1 MQSTARTKA
10 SQGGAQPRWVP
21 PSKSSLGT
29 DNLKRK
35 AVGSATKSVHVMP
48 SGNTIFSCSYTVVGI
63 QNPNGRCRK
72 GLMRKPGKGKGPVE
86 NPAQKS
92 ISKETTGSSS
102 KPLRIKKVSKPLV
115 LKSCAIFEEDEEPL
129 PPQDPT
135 ITSLNNKITTLRKQ
149 VRFLRG

>member
-1 MQSTARTKA
+1 MLD
-10 SQGGAQPRWVP
+10 GEC
-21 PSKSSLGT
+21 
-29 DNLKRK
+29 RK
-35 AVGSATKSVHVMP
+35 A
-48 SGNTIFSCSYTVVGI
+48 
-63 QNPNGRCRK
+63 
-72 GLMRKPGKGKGPVE
+72 LMRKPGKGKGPVE